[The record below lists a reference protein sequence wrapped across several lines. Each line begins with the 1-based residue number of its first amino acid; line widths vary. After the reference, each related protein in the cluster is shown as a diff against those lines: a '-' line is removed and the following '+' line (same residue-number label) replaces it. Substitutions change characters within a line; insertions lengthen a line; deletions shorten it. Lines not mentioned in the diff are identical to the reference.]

1 MKLQFYNFFIWQN
14 KTYLTNAER
23 KEAKIMNDKFKV
35 GMENRKIRKRVAEE
49 NTDKMNNA
57 QRKNMLK

>member
-14 KTYLTNAER
+14 KTYLTNAKR

-35 GMENRKIRKRVAEE
+35 GMENRKI
-49 NTDKMNNA
+49 
-57 QRKNMLK
+57 